1 MKRVLTIML
10 AVIMVIGTPMTALAS
25 IEGADDVEIMGTSAE
40 ILDLEAVEPTP
51 EVTEAPDVETPEA
64 TPTEEPEAIPTEEPE
79 AIPTE
84 EPAVEDG
91 QDHSVDP
98 TPEAVPTEE
107 SEATQDARE
116 DLDQPAEVT
125 PEVMRERD
133 LSRTAKAANEYDVV
147 VDGGAN
153 PTDKKGDSA
162 AIQKLLNLNKH
173 VGVNDTSKT
182 ITIYFP
188 AGTYYLD
195 AGLNIFSNTK
205 LILDKN
211 AILIRQVLDGKMIT
225 GHGKGSLRT
234 AGGYNQMKN
243 ITIDG
248 GIWDGNDVKGKA
260 YDGLM
265 MFRHSSNVTIKNAT
279 LKNCTEHFLNIS
291 ASQGALIEGCTFKD
305 AREYTGSDKAFW
317 GSGGID
323 KTRRFKSIEAIH
335 MDSATKATEKTA
347 TPIDNT
353 PCQNITVKNCT
364 FDKVFAGVG
373 NHHLNPAG
381 KKTANIRIE
390 NNTFTNIL
398 YTAVWA
404 DGFSNVKVLNNT
416 AKAVGM
422 FFRSE
427 MSTGE
432 VSGNTVSGNVNN
444 FIKSGFRPETLSRIQ
459 LYNGSSFTIKNNN
472 LKGGNLNGIA
482 VFTGSG
488 KNKPSSAKIEGNTIG
503 PMKKHGIHI
512 LEAKNVTVRNN
523 TAGGNKVVGIYVDK
537 STNVT
542 VDKNNFSN
550 NKDRGMVIATS
561 NKVTFSNNTTSGNK
575 DRGMVILASKSVT
588 IKGNTVLNNGGAFDI
603 TAYNKST
610 GKIQSNTIENTK
622 RIFVSGD
629 SKFTVS
635 KNKAKPKSFVVKYK
649 GNGATSG
656 KMSNTKV
663 TYGKNTK
670 LRANAFKRT
679 GHSFSGWNA
688 YRASDKKWFYSK
700 GSQNGWYKKG
710 KQPSGY
716 KLHLYKNKANVSKVT
731 EKDKDTITMHAVWKK
746 RK

>member
-1 MKRVLTIML
+1 MKRVLSIML

-25 IEGADDVEIMGTSAE
+25 IEGTDDIEIMGTSAE
-40 ILDLEAVEPTP
+40 TPDVTGVPDVEEPEATP
-51 EVTEAPDVETPEA
+51 EVTPEVGNDQEHSVDPAPATPEVTPEA
-64 TPTEEPEAIPTEEPE
+64 N
-79 AIPTE
+79 PTE

-91 QDHSVDP
+91 QDHSVDSA
-98 TPEAVPTEE
+98 PEAVPTEE
-107 SEATQDARE
+107 PE
-116 DLDQPAEVT
+116 LT
-125 PEVMRERD
+125 PEVTRKLD
-133 LSRTAKAANEYDVV
+133 LSRASKAANEYDVV

-153 PTDKKGDSA
+153 PKDTKGDSA
-162 AIQKLLNLNKH
+162 AIQKLLNLNKQ
-173 VGVNDTSKT
+173 VNVNDTSKT

-195 AGLNIFSNTK
+195 EGLNIFSNTK

-211 AILIRQVLDGKMIT
+211 AILIRQTLDGKMIT

-248 GIWDGNDVKGKA
+248 GIWDGNDINGKA

-291 ASQGALIEGCTFKD
+291 ASQGAVIDGCTFKD
-305 AREYTGSDKAFW
+305 AKEYAGSDKDFW
-317 GSGGID
+317 GSGGKD
-323 KTRRFKSIEAIH
+323 KTRRYKSIEAIH

-373 NHHLNPAG
+373 NHHLNPEG

-422 FFRSE
+422 FFRSDS
-427 MSTGE
+427 STGE
-432 VSGNTVSGNVNN
+432 VSGNKVSGNVNN
-444 FIKSGFRPETLSRIQ
+444 FIKSGFNPEIISRIQ

-482 VFTGSG
+482 VFTGAG

-503 PMKKHGIHI
+503 PMVKHGIHV

-550 NKDRGMVIATS
+550 NKNRGIVIANS
-561 NKVTFSNNTTSGNK
+561 SKVTFSNNVISNNK
-575 DRGMVILASKSVT
+575 ERGMVILESKNVT
-588 IKGNTVLNNGGAFDI
+588 IKGNEVLNNSSVYDI
-603 TAYNKST
+603 AAYNRST
-610 GKIQSNTIENTK
+610 GKIQSNIVGNAK

-635 KNKAKPKSFVVKYK
+635 KNRQKQFVVKYN
-649 GNGATSG
+649 GSGATSG

-663 TYGKNTK
+663 TYGKNTG

-679 GHSFSGWNA
+679 GHKFSGWNA

-700 GSQNGWYKKG
+700 GRKSGWYKKD

-716 KLHLYKNKANVSKVT
+716 KLHLYKNKAKVSKET
-731 EKDKDTITMHAVWKK
+731 EKDKDTLTMYAVWKK
-746 RK
+746 